1 MKMPTDIALLSVPF
15 GQDQYL
21 RGVGQAPTA
30 LRSAGL
36 LEQLAERDIRVAR
49 DLTLEDAFGEGDM
62 LTRLGRLQA
71 TVADSVAQAL
81 SRGLT
86 PVILGGD
93 CCNAVGMW
101 SGLTRARPGATI
113 GVAWFDAHGDWNTE
127 ETTLSG
133 YIGGMPYAAICGH
146 GNARLRRD
154 AGLTDPAAAAHCAL
168 LGPRDL
174 DAPEKA
180 LLDTTAVTVLTTEQ
194 IRRSQSHQPARQALA
209 NVDAFYLHFDVDVLD
224 LNEAPG
230 VNYPAPG
237 GLSSD
242 EAIRIARNLIAAKPL
257 LAFTLSAVDPTLDAS
272 GKTVETGMKV
282 LLEILA
288 NDKRET

>member
-1 MKMPTDIALLSVPF
+1 MTLSLISVPF
-15 GQDQYL
+15 SQDQHL
-21 RGVGQAPTA
+21 RGMGQAPGA

-36 LEQLAERDIRVAR
+36 LARLAERGLRVAR
-49 DLTLEDAFGEGDM
+49 DVTLADVWGEGDM

-71 TVADSVAQAL
+71 GVADSVAQAL
-81 SRGLT
+81 SDGHT

-93 CCNAVGMW
+93 CCNAIGMW
-101 SGLTRARPGATI
+101 SGIARARSNLKV

-133 YIGGMPYAAICGH
+133 YIGGMPYAAICGY
-146 GNARLRRD
+146 GNAALRRD
-154 AGLTDPAAAAHCAL
+154 AGLTKPAATKHCAL
-168 LGPRDL
+168 LGARDL
-174 DAPEKA
+174 DPPEKA
-180 LLDTTAVTVLTTEQ
+180 LLDTTTVTVLTTEQ
-194 IRRSQSHQPARQALA
+194 IRQSHASALHALA
-209 NVDAFYLHFDVDVLD
+209 GADVLYLHFDVDVLD

-242 EAIRIARNLIAAKPL
+242 EAIRIARDLIAAKPL